1 MSEKSS
7 PESCL
12 DTRPGTISLFYFSAQ
27 GAVPSAFPLRLMG
40 RALTARWDPQEGTV
54 PSTLLGARS
63 FPQAPGLSAPRA
75 VRTKRSATHRPVGGI
90 LSQAKSVHA
99 GSSGSKTVVFVVRSG
114 LLLLDF
120 PDFICPVLRNSCS
133 LRPSWPVPES
143 HVGVESYYYF

>member
-1 MSEKSS
+1 M
-7 PESCL
+7 
-12 DTRPGTISLFYFSAQ
+12 
-27 GAVPSAFPLRLMG
+27 PSAFPLRLMG

-120 PDFICPVLRNSCS
+120 PDLYVLFCATHVPLDHPGQCRS
-133 LRPSWPVPES
+133 LMSEWSLIIISECWSKFTFSPFCHNGNWGER
-143 HVGVESYYYF
+143 H